1 MGRIIRLT
9 ERDLTRLVKQIINE
23 NTADEKEFCIDFK
36 GYKILCKGDGTD
48 IYGSPDLCI
57 DDYHR
62 ETPCKNDGTD
72 RYMKL
77 QKIDDVTVTRTYG
90 INIQLKKPMDGHDM
104 IKYVPKTGEIL
115 GSGDRK
121 HVLVKIQKDQTE
133 EQVRSWLKRN
143 NEKAYD

>member
-23 NTADEKEFCIDFK
+23 NTADAEGFCIDFK
-36 GYKILCKGDGTD
+36 GYRILCKGDGTD
-48 IYGSPDLCI
+48 IYGIADVCI
-57 DDYHR
+57 DDYR
-62 ETPCKNDGTD
+62 KETPCKKDGTD
-72 RYMKL
+72 RYARIQTL
-77 QKIDDVTVTRTYG
+77 GDVDVTRTYG
-90 INIQLKKPMDGHDM
+90 INIKLKKTMDVHDM

>member
-1 MGRIIRLT
+1 
-9 ERDLTRLVKQIINE
+9 
-23 NTADEKEFCIDFK
+23 
-36 GYKILCKGDGTD
+36 
-48 IYGSPDLCI
+48 
-57 DDYHR
+57 
-62 ETPCKNDGTD
+62 
-72 RYMKL
+72 
-77 QKIDDVTVTRTYG
+77 
-90 INIQLKKPMDGHDM
+90 MDGHDM